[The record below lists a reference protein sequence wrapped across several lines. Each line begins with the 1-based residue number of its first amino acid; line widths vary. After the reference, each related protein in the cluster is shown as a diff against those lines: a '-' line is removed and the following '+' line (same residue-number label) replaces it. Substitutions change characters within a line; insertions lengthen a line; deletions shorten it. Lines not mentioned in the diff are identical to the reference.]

1 MSHELVTNGVNGTA
15 SIHAAI
21 LEEGLVVQMQQM
33 LSRCEKL
40 TKFTFMQRLDFCQM
54 F

>member
-15 SIHAAI
+15 SI